1 MIIPEYYQKIRNKQ
15 TMNFDFANPE
25 FLWALALL
33 PILALLRGASGK
45 NASIT
50 FSSIAVASI
59 AAKKN
64 KSKAGRIKFT
74 LTLLALALLIIALA
88 RPRQGIGYIER
99 EESGIDI
106 MLTVDLSGSMAA
118 LDFTTNRH
126 NPLTRLDA
134 VKKVI
139 DEFIRNRPNDRI
151 GMTAFAAN
159 AFLVSPMTLNH
170 DWLLQN
176 QERMDIGAIDPNRT
190 AIGSAIGLSVNKLRE
205 LKNAKSKVIIL
216 LTDGENNA
224 GKISPIA
231 AAEAA
236 STFDIKIYTIF
247 VGNDG
252 RVPIAAV
259 DENQKV
265 IRDRD
270 GNPVVANGM
279 VISSGDDG
287 TLKKIAEITGG
298 KYYRAHSLKQLDAI
312 YKDIDRL
319 EKTKVKLRNFTS
331 YIELFQYFAMAALAV
346 LAIKFILANTK
357 FRTLP

>member
-1 MIIPEYYQKIRNKQ
+1 
-15 TMNFDFANPE
+15 MNFDFANPE
-25 FLWALALL
+25 FLWALVLL
-33 PILALLRGASGK
+33 PILALLRGRSGR
-45 NASIT
+45 NASIV

-59 AAKKN
+59 AAKKS
-64 KSKAGRIKFT
+64 KSRAGNIKF
-74 LTLLALALLIIALA
+74 LLSMLALALLIVALA
-88 RPRQGIGYIER
+88 RPQKGMEYIER

-106 MLTVDLSGSMAA
+106 MLTIDLSGSMAA
-118 LDFTTNRH
+118 LDFSANRYT
-126 NPLTRLDA
+126 PITRLDA

-170 DWLLQN
+170 DWLLNN

-190 AIGSAIGLSVNKLRE
+190 AIGSAIGLSVDKLRN

-236 STFDIKIYTIF
+236 ATFDIKIYTIF
-247 VGNDG
+247 VGTEG
-252 RVPIAAV
+252 VVPMAAV
-259 DENQKV
+259 DENYKV
-265 IRDRD
+265 LRDRNNKPIVA
-270 GNPVVANGM
+270 GNAMSV
-279 VISSGDDG
+279 GDDG
-287 TLKKIAEITGG
+287 TLKKIADITGG
-298 KYYRAHSLKQLDAI
+298 KYYHAKSLRQLDAV

-319 EKTKVKLRNFTS
+319 EKTKVKLRNFIS
-331 YIELFQYFAMAALAV
+331 HIELFQYFAIAALAV
-346 LAIKFILANTK
+346 LALKLILANTV

>member
-1 MIIPEYYQKIRNKQ
+1 
-15 TMNFDFANPE
+15 MNFDFANPE

-59 AAKKN
+59 ASKKN
-64 KSKAGRIKFT
+64 KSKAGGIKFT

-126 NPLTRLDA
+126 KPLTRLDA

-139 DEFIRNRPNDRI
+139 DEFIRNRSNDRI

-331 YIELFQYFAMAALAV
+331 YIELFQYFAMAA
-346 LAIKFILANTK
+346 
-357 FRTLP
+357 

>member
-1 MIIPEYYQKIRNKQ
+1 
-15 TMNFDFANPE
+15 MNFDFANPE
-25 FLWALALL
+25 FLWALVLL
-33 PILALLRGASGK
+33 PILALLRGASGR

-50 FSSIAVASI
+50 FSSIAVAGI

-64 KSKAGRIKFT
+64 KSKPGRIKF
-74 LTLLALALLIIALA
+74 LLSMLALALLIIALA
-88 RPRQGIGYIER
+88 RPRQGIGYVER

-106 MLTVDLSGSMAA
+106 MLTIDLSGSMAA
-118 LDFTTNRH
+118 LDFTTDRF
-126 NPLTRLDA
+126 NPMTRLDA

-190 AIGSAIGLSVNKLRE
+190 AIGSAIGLSVNKLRD

-236 STFDIKIYTIF
+236 ATFDIKIYTIF
-247 VGNDG
+247 VGNEG
-252 RVPIAAV
+252 RVPMAAM
-259 DENQKV
+259 DENNKV
-265 IRDRD
+265 LRNRN
-270 GNPVVANGM
+270 GSPVVANGTAL
-279 VISSGDDG
+279 SAGDDG

-298 KYYRAHSLKQLDAI
+298 KYYRAHSLKQLNAI

-319 EKTKVKLRNFTS
+319 EKTTVKLRNFTS
-331 YIELFQYFAMAALAV
+331 YIELFQYFAMGALAI
-346 LAIKFILANTK
+346 LGIKLILANTK

>member
-1 MIIPEYYQKIRNKQ
+1 
-15 TMNFDFANPE
+15 MNFDFANPE

-33 PILALLRGASGK
+33 PVLALLRSASGK
-45 NASIT
+45 SASIT
-50 FSSIAVASI
+50 FSSVAVAAMAS
-59 AAKKN
+59 KKN
-64 KSKAGRIKFT
+64 KSKAGFMRFS

-88 RPRQGIGYIER
+88 RPRQGVGYIER

-106 MLTVDLSGSMAA
+106 MLTIDLSGSMAG
-118 LDFTTNRH
+118 LDFTTDRH
-126 NPLTRLDA
+126 NPITRLDA

-151 GMTAFAAN
+151 GMTAFAVN

-176 QERMDIGAIDPNRT
+176 QERLDIGAIDPSRT
-190 AIGSAIGLSVNKLRE
+190 AIGSAIGLSVNKLRD

-236 STFDIKIYTIF
+236 ATFDIKIYTIF

-252 RVPIAAV
+252 KIPMASLDDNHRVV
-259 DENQKV
+259 
-265 IRDRD
+265 RDSR
-270 GNPVVANGM
+270 GNPIYAGDTL
-279 VISSGDDG
+279 SSGDDE
-287 TLKKIAEITGG
+287 TLKKIADITGG
-298 KYYRAHSLKQLDAI
+298 KFYRVKTLRQLDAV
-312 YKDIDRL
+312 YKEIDRL
-319 EKTKVKLRNFTS
+319 ERTPVKLRNFTS
-331 YIELFQYFAMAALAV
+331 YIELFQYFAIAALGV
-346 LAIKFILANTK
+346 LALKLILANTRY
-357 FRTLP
+357 RTLP